1 MNLFT
6 FFSNEVED
14 GTDDNLPILSYK
26 DTFGTIRQ
34 FNRIIQHN
42 IVIRK
47 TFLIPHGEDIKVIC
61 AQVKAWASHFY
72 QDQEMFLVIL
82 GEVQATDIM
91 TYDAISKG
99 LDMKLQH
106 ESEIKDKGQFLSFWD
121 ITDHRL
127 IKGSNSSYE
136 VLVNWEHGSVTWE
149 TMSLVRRHDPIYLS
163 KYAHGNYLVD
173 KPGWKQLRRYVKN
186 TKKMNRLLKVSKAKQ
201 IRNILNIKFGVNIPR
216 DHKEVMMF
224 DDDNGNNNWK
234 DAEILKLKQIY
245 NFDTFNPLVLSA
257 RHVSFLVALKS
268 NYILSTTTNKM
279 GGIRHAWWPL
289 LI

>member
-1 MNLFT
+1 MD
-6 FFSNEVED
+6 NEVED

-163 KYAHGNYLVD
+163 KYALDNDLID
-173 KPGWKQLRRYVKN
+173 KPGWNQLCRYVKN
-186 TKKMNRLLKVSKAKQ
+186 TTKMTRFLKSNKAKQ
-201 IRNILNIKFGVNIPR
+201 QNNTVNIKFGVNIPC
-216 DHKEVMMF
+216 DCKEAILF
-224 DDDNGNNNWK
+224 DADNGNTNWK
-234 DAEILKLKQIY
+234 DDKILEMKQI
-245 NFDTFNPLVLSA
+245 
-257 RHVSFLVALKS
+257 
-268 NYILSTTTNKM
+268 
-279 GGIRHAWWPL
+279 
-289 LI
+289 